1 MAAAAAA
8 EHRDAPPA
16 DAPPA
21 DAPYRDPARPVAE
34 RVTDLLGRL
43 TREEKVAMLHQYAP
57 GIPRLGLAPFKTGT
71 EALHGV
77 SWLGEATCF
86 PQAVGLGATWNRD
99 LLRRIGEAVSTEVRA
114 FHRREPP
121 EGRARIS
128 LNVWA
133 PVVNPLRHPLWGRN
147 EEGYA
152 EDPLLTAALATAY
165 TRGLRG
171 DHPQYWRTAPTLK
184 HFLAYNNETDRCTTS
199 SDLRPRVLHEYEL
212 PCYRG
217 PVEAGA
223 VAAVMPSY
231 NLVNGRPNHVGSHL
245 ADHLRAWP
253 NGAGLLVC
261 SDAEAPS
268 NLVAAERYFDDHAES
283 HAAALRA
290 GVDSF
295 TDHGEDPSVTV
306 RRITEALERG
316 LATEAEVDAAVARQL
331 TLRLRLGELDPQLDP
346 YAGIGPEVVDCAA
359 HRELAREA
367 ARQSVVLL
375 RNAPRPGG
383 GGPLLPLPPGAKLAV
398 IGPLG
403 DDVLRDWYS
412 GSLPYRTTLLD
423 ALRDRLGAAS
433 VAYTDGLDRI
443 ALRSTSSGGYLTADA
458 RGLVSATAD
467 AVGAAE
473 EFAVQDWGHG
483 VCTLRAADGRHLTT
497 DGYGVLAATA
507 DHPDQWVVQ
516 ETFRLE
522 RGTDGRVRIQHL
534 GSGRWIAVAA
544 GSGALTAYAASRD
557 QAEPFALRTVS
568 AGAERAA
575 RLAAEAD
582 VALVVAGNDP
592 HLNGRETE
600 DRTDLSLPPHQEE
613 ALRAAHAA
621 NPATVLLLTSSYPYA
636 VDWAERTLPAVLWS
650 AHGGQE
656 GGRALAEVL
665 LGDHSPAGRLPQTW
679 YRAGQ
684 RLPDLL
690 DYDIIGSRATYL
702 YLDEEPLHPFGHGL
716 SYTSFGY
723 GEARVD
729 RAELPADPEA
739 RITVTVRVENTG
751 DRAGD
756 EVVQLYSRA
765 VDSRV
770 PTPLRRL
777 QDFARIT
784 LRPGE
789 AREVALTVPVRALGH
804 WEVAHDRW
812 TTDPGDYEL
821 LVGASSADLRSR
833 ARITLTGPAP
843 LPRPALG
850 TAVPARDFDDCAAV
864 RLVDRTRER
873 GEAVESGGGAPGVL
887 VFRDCDLGSGAAGV
901 TLAVSRT
908 APGAAAVEVHLGTPV
923 PGAAPAA
930 VVSVP
935 STGGRYAWTE
945 VSAAAAV
952 PGGVRDVHLVLR
964 GALRLAELRFT
975 P

>member
-1 MAAAAAA
+1 MAAAA
-8 EHRDAPPA
+8 EHRDAPS
-16 DAPPA
+16 A
-21 DAPYRDPARPVAE
+21 DAPYRDPALPVAE
-34 RVTDLLGRL
+34 RVKDLLDRL
-43 TREEKVAMLHQYAP
+43 TLDEKTALLHQYAP
-57 GIPRLGLAPFKTGT
+57 AVPRLGLGPFKTGT

-77 SWLGEATCF
+77 SWLGEATQF
-86 PQAVGLGATWNRD
+86 PQAVGLGATWNRE
-99 LLRRIGEAVSTEVRA
+99 LLRRVGEAVGTEVRA
-114 FHRREPP
+114 FHH
-121 EGRARIS
+121 RAAAAGQPQIS

-152 EDPLLTAALATAY
+152 EDPLLTAELATAY
-165 TRGLRG
+165 THGLRG

-184 HFLAYNNETDRCTTS
+184 HFLGYNNETDRCTTS

-231 NLVNGRPNHVGSHL
+231 NLVNGRPNHVGTHL
-245 ADHLRAWP
+245 ADQLRSWRG
-253 NGAGLLVC
+253 GADLLVC

-295 TDHGEDPSVTV
+295 TDHGEDSSVTV
-306 RRITEALERG
+306 RRISEALERG
-316 LATEAEVDAAVARQL
+316 LLTEADLDAAVARQL

-346 YAGIGPEVVDCAA
+346 YAGTGPEVIDCAA
-359 HRELAREA
+359 HRELARET
-367 ARQSVVLL
+367 ARQCAVLL
-375 RNAPRPGG
+375 RNDPHGAA
-383 GGPLLPLPPGAKLAV
+383 GPLLPLAPGVRLAV
-398 IGPLG
+398 IGALG

-423 ALRDRLGAAS
+423 ALRDRLGADR

-443 ALRSTSSGGYLTADA
+443 ALRSTSTGGYLTAAPD
-458 RGLVSATAD
+458 GLVSADAE

-473 EFAVQDWGHG
+473 QFAVQDWGHG
-483 VCTLRAADGRHLTT
+483 VSTLRAAHGRYLTT
-497 DGYGVLAATA
+497 DEYGLLAATA
-507 DHPDQWVVQ
+507 EHPDQWVVQ

-522 RGTDGRVRIQHL
+522 RGADGRVRVQHL
-534 GSGRWIAVAA
+534 GSGRWVAVAA
-544 GSGALTAYAASRD
+544 GSGALTVYAASRD
-557 QAEPFALRTVS
+557 QAEPFVQRTVS
-568 AGAERAA
+568 AGAQRAA
-575 RLAAEAD
+575 ELAAAAD

-600 DRTDLSLPPHQEE
+600 DRRDLALPPQQEE
-613 ALRAAHAA
+613 ALRAAHTA

-636 VDWAERTLPAVLWS
+636 VDRAAGSVPAVLWS

-679 YRAGQ
+679 YRTGQ

-690 DYDIIGSRATYL
+690 DYDVIAARATYL

-729 RAELPADPEA
+729 RASVTADAEPL
-739 RITVTVRVENTG
+739 TVTVRVRNTG

-777 QDFARIT
+777 QDFARVP
-784 LRPGE
+784 LRAGE
-789 AREVALTVPVRALGH
+789 SREVELTVPVRALGH
-804 WEVAHDRW
+804 WDVAHDRW
-812 TTDPGDYEL
+812 TVDPGGYEL
-821 LVGASSADLRSR
+821 LVGSSSADLRSR
-833 ARITLTGPAP
+833 VGITVTGPAP
-843 LPRPALG
+843 QPRPALDS
-850 TAVPARDFDDCAAV
+850 AILARDFDRSTAI
-864 RLVDRTRER
+864 RIVDRTRER
-873 GEAVESGGGAPGVL
+873 GEAVASGPHTPGTL
-887 VFRDCDLGSGAAGV
+887 VFRDCDLGSGAARV
-901 TLAVSRT
+901 TLTVSRA
-908 APGAAAVEVHLGTPV
+908 APGSATVELHLGTPA
-923 PGAAPAA
+923 PGAPPAA
-930 VVSVP
+930 LLTVP
-935 STGGRYAWTE
+935 ATGHRHSWTTT
-945 VSAAAAV
+945 SADLATPT
-952 PGGVRDVHLVLR
+952 PGVHDVHLTLR
-964 GALRLAELRFT
+964 GPLRLAELRFT
-975 P
+975 AAD